1 MCPNRKTYDFCDVR
15 PRRTL
20 RFASMIQMALGDTT
34 LGLCYPDVGPIN
46 PSLTTGYFGLVI
58 ARLVTLPAWDPQ
70 VDDTEYVRND

>member
-1 MCPNRKTYDFCDVR
+1 
-15 PRRTL
+15 
-20 RFASMIQMALGDTT
+20 MIQMALGDTT